1 VARPDPESVLV
12 PFRDNVTITCGSAGR
27 QLRATASSGFR
38 QCVYDPKP
46 GLPDYWLSGMQPS
59 CPRVDCY
66 SPMPTPGAEY
76 GQFVVRS
83 DHHRVPEHQ
92 WLLPLPMQIR
102 IYGHN

>member
-12 PFRDNVTITCGSAGR
+12 PFRDNVTITCGSPGR

-59 CPRVDCY
+59 CPRVDEV
-66 SPMPTPGAEY
+66 M
-76 GQFVVRS
+76 F
-83 DHHRVPEHQ
+83 
-92 WLLPLPMQIR
+92 LIL
-102 IYGHN
+102 